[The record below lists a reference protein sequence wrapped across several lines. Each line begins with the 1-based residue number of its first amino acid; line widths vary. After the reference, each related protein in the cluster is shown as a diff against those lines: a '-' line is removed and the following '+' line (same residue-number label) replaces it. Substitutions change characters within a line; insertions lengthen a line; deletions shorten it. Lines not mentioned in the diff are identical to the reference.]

1 MIGGLKTDN
10 QCYESYPGWMV
21 VLSNALTI
29 SIYII
34 GAFILYGL
42 GIIFT
47 ALYLLF
53 CLFMEI
59 RLLKKGCV
67 NCYYYGKTCA
77 FGKGRLSSYL
87 FKKGDPELFYQEEVS
102 WYAVLPDFLVFL
114 IPLAGG
120 IILLFINFSWITL
133 ILILT
138 IVILSLGGNP
148 FIRSLSCKHCK
159 QRELGCPAAE
169 LFNK

>member
-1 MIGGLKTDN
+1 MDN

-120 IILLFINFSWITL
+120 IILLFINFNWITL

-138 IVILSLGGNP
+138 IIILSLGGNP
-148 FIRSLSCKHCK
+148 FIRSLSCKHCQ